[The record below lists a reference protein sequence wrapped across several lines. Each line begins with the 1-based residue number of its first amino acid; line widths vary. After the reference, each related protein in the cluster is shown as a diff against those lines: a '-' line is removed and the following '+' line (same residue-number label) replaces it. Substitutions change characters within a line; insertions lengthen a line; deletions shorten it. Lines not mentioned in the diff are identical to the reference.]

1 MDIKERLL
9 GSLRNGGG
17 TGNGGGRSSVAE
29 MTAKER
35 RTMAAWNRFQ
45 LQQWAKTDNQQAR
58 AVAHHRRHVVSAA
71 VGAAAAAAAATS
83 AAVPY
88 NASHHWSLT
97 AVPLPRVSYW
107 AHQGFP
113 PPTDTALW
121 AQCLHQAQT
130 GQQVLL
136 QQVCTPCL
144 PTSSTCHLTL
154 YPHTPTWLG
163 DV

>member
-1 MDIKERLL
+1 MDIKERLP
-9 GSLRNGGG
+9 GSHRNAGG
-17 TGNGGGRSSVAE
+17 TRGGRSSVAE

-58 AVAHHRRHVVSAA
+58 AVAHHGRHVVSAA
-71 VGAAAAAAAATS
+71 VGAAAAAAVATS

-121 AQCLHQAQT
+121 THCLHQAQT

-136 QQVCTPCL
+136 QQVSTPCL

-154 YPHTPTWLG
+154 YTHTPRHG
-163 DV
+163 